1 MTPRAPTRFRQVSP
15 FRAFGRRAPAVAIDA
30 GAISASVPPHGTIDE
45 LRLFALTFAAG
56 FLFMT
61 VYLA

>member
-1 MTPRAPTRFRQVSP
+1 MRTDGHVNRTANS
-15 FRAFGRRAPAVAIDA
+15 RAFVRARGYCVAITPTPAANFLAD
-30 GAISASVPPHGTIDE
+30 I
-45 LRLFALTFAAG
+45 RLFALTFAGG

>member
-1 MTPRAPTRFRQVSP
+1 MSTIRPAAFATAPS
-15 FRAFGRRAPAVAIDA
+15 FGRRARVFITNEPPVA
-30 GAISASVPPHGTIDE
+30 SARGDDV
-45 LRLFALTFAAG
+45 RLFAYTFLGG

>member
-1 MTPRAPTRFRQVSP
+1 MSLSRPSLSPSAPS
-15 FRAFGRRAPAVAIDA
+15 FGRRARGFVHGDTPRATRELSADA
-30 GAISASVPPHGTIDE
+30 
-45 LRLFALTFAAG
+45 RLFALTFAGG

>member
-1 MTPRAPTRFRQVSP
+1 MTLRDRVSVQPPRP
-15 FRAFGRRAPAVAIDA
+15 FGRRPRPAFAQAIERAPAPAL
-30 GAISASVPPHGTIDE
+30 SDE
-45 LRLFALTFAAG
+45 LRLFALTFAGG